1 MGTHADPERNRTGG
15 SPIEPSPKEILGTRP
30 ETGELESALAKP
42 ARSKRSFSSTMLL
55 VLGVVVAVGFV
66 GGLLLGR
73 ATAPE
78 NAANLPGNLPL
89 PGGGNF
95 PGGGT
100 SANGGNLPG
109 GGGFTAGTIQ
119 SVDGDTIY
127 VETADGQTV
136 EVRTSGDTDVQ
147 VTSEGSVDDLAE
159 GDTVIVQGD
168 QQDDGSV
175 DATNIAEGGFG
186 GGFPGAPGANG

>member
-1 MGTHADPERNRTGG
+1 MGEHTDPERDRTGT
-15 SPIEPSPKEILGTRP
+15 SQTEPSAEEILGVRP
-30 ETGELESALAKP
+30 ETSELESALARP

-78 NAANLPGNLPL
+78 DTALPASF

-100 SANGGNLPG
+100 GATGGNFPG
-109 GGGFTAGTIQ
+109 GAGFTAGTIQ
-119 SVDGDTIY
+119 RIDGDTIY
-127 VETADGQTV
+127 VETVDGQTV

-147 VTSEGSVDDLAE
+147 VTSEGSVNDLAE
-159 GDTVIVQGD
+159 GETVIVQGD
-168 QQDDGSV
+168 QQDDGSLE
-175 DATNIAEGGFG
+175 ATSISEGGFG